1 MTDSKV
7 AKNMLLK
14 KQKPKTTDEKMIV
27 NNYRIMTYIKDE
39 MKNENLSL
47 DALLYIQ
54 KELTK

>member
-1 MTDSKV
+1 
-7 AKNMLLK
+7 MLLK